1 MRVVYNLIK
10 SPLIYLMIGFL
21 IIEVIIFFA
30 IFFRFYYFLQNNEKY
45 INKTLISQ
53 SDEIFNSI
61 NFLINSKLNSVN
73 KDLLLFNQH
82 ANIKHEYILS
92 KYESNC
98 SIKST
103 KLTLGVENLNF
114 TEIEEK
120 GNRAEKIDY
129 LLNSEFLKN
138 IGLYK
143 TNSVEDNLNNSY
155 LCYLVSFLKS
165 IYAKNIISGKHKEKL
180 NYTLFINDLILFYPF
195 QNINDSSLRNL
206 PFFNS
211 DISCKYSNYKFDCS
225 SIPKYIPQEDN
236 LTLYNSIIYMNLKL
250 IQKNLYINSC
260 LNTNI
265 RIFNNDTLN
274 NNNSQKFFCIASNL
288 TNILDEIEYDS
299 NYFTFNIIQYNKE
312 EDRINLLYSS
322 NNNFYKDISINEESD
337 TNLFT
342 SDEYGKYQLKSNSQE
357 NIADLFNLLYY
368 EIEKNIKT
376 DLC

>member
-129 LLNSEFLKN
+129 LLNS
-138 IGLYK
+138 
-143 TNSVEDNLNNSY
+143 
-155 LCYLVSFLKS
+155 
-165 IYAKNIISGKHKEKL
+165 
-180 NYTLFINDLILFYPF
+180 
-195 QNINDSSLRNL
+195 
-206 PFFNS
+206 
-211 DISCKYSNYKFDCS
+211 
-225 SIPKYIPQEDN
+225 
-236 LTLYNSIIYMNLKL
+236 
-250 IQKNLYINSC
+250 
-260 LNTNI
+260 
-265 RIFNNDTLN
+265 
-274 NNNSQKFFCIASNL
+274 
-288 TNILDEIEYDS
+288 
-299 NYFTFNIIQYNKE
+299 
-312 EDRINLLYSS
+312 
-322 NNNFYKDISINEESD
+322 
-337 TNLFT
+337 
-342 SDEYGKYQLKSNSQE
+342 
-357 NIADLFNLLYY
+357 
-368 EIEKNIKT
+368 
-376 DLC
+376 